1 MNILVVSGNLSKE
14 PELRKTL
21 SGNSVANCSIA
32 VNRTRKNAN
41 GEKETDFIDFS
52 CFGQTADYL
61 VKYAHKG
68 DRAEMS
74 GRLESRKYTDKN
86 GNTRIVWE
94 MIAEQ
99 VTIFNKK
106 EEAPEPRKEPSTP
119 EDIYYST
126 PSDDDLPF

>member
-1 MNILVVSGNLSKE
+1 MNVLVVSGNLTKE

-21 SGNSVANCSIA
+21 SGTSVAGCTIA
-32 VNRTRKNAN
+32 VSRNRKNAN

-68 DRAEMS
+68 DRGELS
-74 GRLESRKYTDKN
+74 GRLESHKYTDKN
-86 GNTRIVWE
+86 GNTRVVWE

-99 VTIFNKK
+99 VAIFNKK
-106 EEAPEPRKEPSTP
+106 EEKSDKPKTITP
-119 EDIYYST
+119 ESAYYDF
-126 PSDDDLPF
+126 PNEEDLPF

>member
-1 MNILVVSGNLSKE
+1 MNVLVVSGNLSKE

-21 SGNSVANCSIA
+21 SGTSVASSTIA
-32 VNRTRKNAN
+32 VNRARKNAN

-68 DRAEMS
+68 DRGELS
-74 GRLESRKYTDKN
+74 GRLESHKYTDKN
-86 GNTRIVWE
+86 GNTRVVWE

-106 EEAPEPRKEPSTP
+106 EESDKPKPITP
-119 EDIYYST
+119 ESAYYDV
-126 PSDDDLPF
+126 PNEGDLPF

>member
-1 MNILVVSGNLSKE
+1 MNVLVVSGNLSKE

-21 SGNSVANCSIA
+21 SGTSVASSTIA
-32 VNRTRKNAN
+32 VNRARKNAN

-68 DRAEMS
+68 DRGELS

-86 GNTRIVWE
+86 GNTRVVWE

-106 EEAPEPRKEPSTP
+106 EESDKPKPITP
-119 EDIYYST
+119 ENAYYDV
-126 PSDDDLPF
+126 PNEDDLPF